1 MSKLSNI
8 IFRVSEEEKIN
19 IKINANYFDMSI
31 SSYLRFLS
39 LLQIYLKQD
48 EQQDLIK
55 TSRLLL
61 DTETYKQILFQL
73 RQIGNNLN
81 QAVRALNTMQHMP
94 NVQIETVHFEDIET
108 SIAETKVAMEQTKKQ
123 ILELEKKTVLVK

>member
-1 MSKLSNI
+1 MSKATLVR
-8 IFRVSEEEKIN
+8 FRVSEEEKIN
-19 IKINANYFDMSI
+19 IKINANYFGMSI

-39 LLQIYLKQD
+39 LLQIYLRQE

-94 NVQIETVHFEDIET
+94 NVQIEAVHFEDIET
-108 SIAETKVAMEQTKKQ
+108 SIAETKVAMKETKKK
-123 ILELEKKTVLVK
+123 ILELEKKTILVK

>member
-31 SSYLRFLS
+31 SSYLRFLA
-39 LLQIYLKQD
+39 LLQIYLSID

-55 TSRLLL
+55 TSRLL
-61 DTETYKQILFQL
+61 L

-94 NVQIETVHFEDIET
+94 NVQIEAVHFEDIET
-108 SIAETKVAMEQTKKQ
+108 SIAETKVAMEETKKQ
-123 ILELEKKTVLVK
+123 ILELKKKTIRIK